1 MEKGVIHSLVSA
13 SSAITLLAEIP
24 AQKQT
29 PNIVLISYSCQ
40 IAKMVIWQF
49 GKIMKR
55 KFNAFPALQKTIS
68 FGADRIYDVLSWLNL
83 FPESFTHS
91 TDLLFVNFG
100 EREANYLLPVIT
112 QLRRAGI
119 CCELCSEAAK
129 MEKTTSL
136 CRQQPYSLCGDGG

>member
-1 MEKGVIHSLVSA
+1 MGKGVIHSLVSA
-13 SSAITLLAEIP
+13 SSAITQLIEIP

-91 TDLLFVNFG
+91 ADCTSSTSVSG
-100 EREANYLLPVIT
+100 GRQIT
-112 QLRRAGI
+112 
-119 CCELCSEAAK
+119 CCELYSGAAK
-129 MEKTTSL
+129 MKKQL
-136 CRQQPYSLCGDGG
+136 PYATATIFPLW